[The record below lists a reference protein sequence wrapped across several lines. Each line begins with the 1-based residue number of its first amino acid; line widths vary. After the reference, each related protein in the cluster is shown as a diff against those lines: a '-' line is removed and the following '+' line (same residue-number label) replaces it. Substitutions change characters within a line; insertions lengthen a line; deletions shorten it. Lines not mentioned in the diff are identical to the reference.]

1 MHENDELKKDEFS
14 IKSLN
19 IDASGNFQEVY
30 SSFKSKQDK
39 YNESLLFYHK
49 LKMVGFLSAF
59 VISIYFILMGSFLWI
74 TKDFSNSL
82 TIMSILLFFG
92 YTAFISFFFMKKM
105 QDRYV
110 KILFQ
115 ETSTFSNDE
124 SKP

>member
-1 MHENDELKKDEFS
+1 MQEKDELKKDEYS

-39 YNESLLFYHK
+39 YHESLLFYHK
-49 LKMVGFLSAF
+49 LKMVGVLSAL
-59 VISIYFILMGSFLWI
+59 VISIFFILMGSFLWL
-74 TKDFSNSL
+74 TKSFSNPFIL
-82 TIMSILLFFG
+82 ISIIIFFG
-92 YTAFISFFFMKKM
+92 YTAFISYFIMKKM

-110 KILFQ
+110 GILLQ